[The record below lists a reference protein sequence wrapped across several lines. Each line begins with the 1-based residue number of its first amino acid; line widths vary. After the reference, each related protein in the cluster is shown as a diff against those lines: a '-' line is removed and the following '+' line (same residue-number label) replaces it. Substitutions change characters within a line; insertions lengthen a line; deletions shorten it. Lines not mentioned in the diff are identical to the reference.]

1 MIHIAYIYKL
11 YESGAND
18 HAAQIRAGE
27 MGCTF
32 CSQTITME
40 AVMKK
45 LSFAVAAVF
54 LFACIAIG
62 GDFPSKPITHIV
74 PAKAGGGFD
83 RSSRVL
89 AMGWEEILGQPVTFD
104 YSPGASG
111 NIGFGKLLSKPSD
124 GYTTIM
130 TTIAMHAMNVNTE
143 TTKADWDEVGFVG
156 NLITDPNVLLVHK
169 DAPYQT
175 IEEFLAAGKAA
186 EKPLTISTS
195 HPKAVSTLAAKILI
209 ELTGINAKVV
219 PFNGGSKARNALA
232 GKQVDACIGP
242 YFSASSKKDF
252 IQALASFTD
261 KKVYAGL
268 WDIPTLSAAT
278 GKDFPNLVEPFAFMI
293 KRETADKSPESYK
306 KLVETFKQAVASPK
320 TKEMAEQQGMA
331 PFMDYWSPEECD
343 AYVKKFQEVWEK
355 YKHLM

>member
-1 MIHIAYIYKL
+1 
-11 YESGAND
+11 
-18 HAAQIRAGE
+18 
-27 MGCTF
+27 
-32 CSQTITME
+32 
-40 AVMKK
+40 MKK
-45 LSFAVAAVF
+45 LGSAIIV
-54 LFACIAIG
+54 LFFFVGIVSA

-89 AMGWEEILGQPVTFD
+89 AMGWEGILGKPFTFD

-111 NIGFGKLLSKPSD
+111 AIGFGKMMAKPSD

-130 TTIAMHAMNVNTE
+130 TTIAMYAMNVNTGAA
-143 TTKADWDEVGFVG
+143 KAGWDKVGFVG

-169 DAPYQT
+169 DSKYANIKDF
-175 IEEFLAAGKAA
+175 IEAGLNA

-209 ELTGINAKVV
+209 DLTGIKAKVV

-242 YFSASSKKDF
+242 YFSASSKKEF
-252 IQALASFTD
+252 IKALASFTD
-261 KKVYAGL
+261 KKVYSGL
-268 WDIPTLSAAT
+268 WDIPTLTQAT
-278 GKDFPNLVEPFAFMI
+278 GKEFPNLVEPFAFMI
-293 KRETADKSPESYK
+293 KRETAKTNPENYK
-306 KLVETFKQAVASPK
+306 KLVDTFKDAIASPK
-320 TKEMAEQQGMA
+320 TLSLAKQQGME
-331 PFMDYWSPEECD
+331 PFIDYWSPAECD
-343 AYVKKFQEVWEK
+343 AYVQQFQAVWEK